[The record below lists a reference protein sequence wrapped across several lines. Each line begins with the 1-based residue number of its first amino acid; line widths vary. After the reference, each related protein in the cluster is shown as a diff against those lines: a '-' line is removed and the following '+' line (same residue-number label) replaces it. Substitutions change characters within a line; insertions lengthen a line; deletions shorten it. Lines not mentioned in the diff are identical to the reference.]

1 MNVPVRPAA
10 GFTLFE
16 VLGVVFVTALV
27 LGFATDYYIDLSR
40 ASSRASEN
48 TRDVR
53 HAAAILDRIA
63 RDFES
68 TLLVAKPEEV
78 DPISHP
84 WLFVA
89 EVEDGDS
96 GADHIKFVTRNF
108 QPRRSEAHES
118 DLTVVA
124 YVTSPSQ
131 EDDRFDLYRWTSPQ
145 LPEDLDRSFPSPDD
159 EASVL
164 LAEGLTDFGV
174 RFYDEAGEET
184 DSWDSTTL
192 TQSST
197 LPGSVVITVGISDSD
212 SGTAVDSEDL
222 TLFSRRVVL
231 PLRPLDLVALLDPER
246 GVGGADVDRDGDGIP
261 GIDLDGDG
269 IPDID
274 LGANGIPDDEATGPE
289 STAGPRVSDCVDIQ
303 AWIDYLDRTT
313 TTPSF
318 AEIIRAKA
326 FQPWAT
332 TRDSLPPELRT
343 RFGLPRPG
351 CN

>member
-1 MNVPVRPAA
+1 MSGPERPTA

-68 TLLVAKPEEV
+68 TLLVAKPDEV
-78 DPISHP
+78 DPLSHP
-84 WLFVA
+84 WLFVG

-96 GADHIKFVTRNF
+96 GSDHIKFVTRNF

-131 EDDRFDLYRWTSPQ
+131 EDDRIDLYRWTAPQ
-145 LPEDLDRSFPSPDD
+145 LPESLDRSFPSPDD

-174 RFYDEAGEET
+174 TFYDEAGEET
-184 DSWDSTTL
+184 DRWDSTTL
-192 TQSST
+192 AQSST
-197 LPGSVVITVGISDSD
+197 LPGSVLITVGIS
-212 SGTAVDSEDL
+212 GPEYGAEVDPDDR

-246 GVGGADVDRDGDGIP
+246 GVGLDRDGDGIP
-261 GIDLDGDG
+261 DDEEDENG
-269 IPDID
+269 
-274 LGANGIPDDEATGPE
+274 NGIPDVEEEG
-289 STAGPRVSDCVDIQ
+289 AGPAGALTVSDCVDIQ
-303 AWIDYLDRTT
+303 AWIDDLSRTT

-318 AEIIRAKA
+318 AELIFAKA
-326 FQPWAT
+326 LQPWET

-343 RFGLPRPG
+343 RFALPTPG
-351 CN
+351 CR